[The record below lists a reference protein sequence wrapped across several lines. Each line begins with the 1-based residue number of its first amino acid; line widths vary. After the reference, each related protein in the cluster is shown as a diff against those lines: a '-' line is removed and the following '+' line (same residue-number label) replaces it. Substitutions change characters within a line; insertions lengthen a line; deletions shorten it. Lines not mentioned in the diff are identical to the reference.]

1 MSHHVQVLLQ
11 ADVDNLGSGGEV
23 VKVRA
28 GYARNFLLPRGL
40 ALPATEQNLL
50 RVEEL
55 KKHAAQRAQ
64 HELFKAQE
72 LGIKIGAVTVQIER
86 AAGEESKMYG
96 SVTAKDL
103 EEAFAAQG
111 VEIDRKRI
119 RLREPI
125 RQFGPFEV
133 PIKLHSSHTVSL
145 KGEVVKKGAAP

>member
-1 MSHHVQVLLQ
+1 MAHHVQVLLQ

-40 ALPATEQNLL
+40 ALPATKANLL

-55 KKHAAQRAQ
+55 KKLAAQRAQ
-64 HELFKAQE
+64 EELAKAQE
-72 LGIKIGAVTVQIER
+72 LGTKISAVTVKIER
-86 AAGEESKMYG
+86 AAAGEESKMYG

-119 RLREPI
+119 QLKEPI

-145 KGEVVKKGAAP
+145 KGEVVKKGTA